1 MAPTITSPPAAAT
14 HRPAAFLDRDGVLN
28 IDHGYVYRPD
38 QLEWIAGASA
48 AVRLLN
54 EAGFYVLVVTNQ
66 SGVARG
72 FYDEA
77 AVRQFHTHMQAE
89 LARRGARID
98 AFYYCPHHPAGTV
111 KGYAVSCACR
121 KPGIALFEQAARDWP
136 IDLNRSFLIGDKDS
150 DMAAA
155 TALKIRGARF
165 DASTDSLIEV
175 VRRLL
180 RDGVA

>member
-1 MAPTITSPPAAAT
+1 MAPTVTSPPAAAAR
-14 HRPAAFLDRDGVLN
+14 RPAAFLDRDGVLN
-28 IDHGYVYRPD
+28 IDRGYVYRAD
-38 QLEWIAGASA
+38 QLEWIAGAFA

-54 EAGFYVLVVTNQ
+54 EAGLYVLVVTNQ

-77 AVRQFHTHMQAE
+77 AVRQFHAHMQAE
-89 LARRGARID
+89 LARHGACVD

-111 KGYAVSCACR
+111 ERYAVSCACR
-121 KPGIALFEQAARDWP
+121 KPGIGLFEQAARDWP

-155 TALKIRGARF
+155 AALKIRGVRF
-165 DASTDSLIEV
+165 DASADSLIEV
-175 VRRLL
+175 IRHQLG
-180 RDGVA
+180 DGTA